1 MNDLSQFS
9 DNEIINILSSGA
21 ESELKKRG
29 YEYGW
34 YKKEASVGAIYIL
47 VNPSFSELVKIGYA
61 DDV

>member
-47 VNPSFSELVKIGYA
+47 VNPSFSE
-61 DDV
+61 